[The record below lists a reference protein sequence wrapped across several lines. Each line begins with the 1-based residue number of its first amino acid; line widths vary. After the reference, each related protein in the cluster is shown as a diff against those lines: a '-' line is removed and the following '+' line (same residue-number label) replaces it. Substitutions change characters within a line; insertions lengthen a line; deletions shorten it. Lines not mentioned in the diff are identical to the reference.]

1 MQKALRLSLVIPP
14 GFTIVASSV
23 ADDGA
28 TILIRSSSPTSQCP
42 KCRSVSCC
50 VHSRYRR
57 QISDLPLAGRAVKLM
72 ADVRRFRCNAV
83 IPPCID
89 HDPRAHLR
97 RPIVMMRQG

>member
-83 IPPCID
+83 ID